1 MKTEKAF
8 TMRQKAFFI
17 SFKELF
23 VGKNCLRSAS
33 ATLIDQALSRQNDW
47 LLLSTNFT
55 EKCEMVFALAEEIAS
70 Q

>member
-1 MKTEKAF
+1 MK
-8 TMRQKAFFI
+8 QKAFSI
-17 SFKELF
+17 IFKELL